1 MAKVNLKAG
10 TDKEKMLLEYL
21 TKYASEDLAQR
32 INNGTKTLAQCWNY
46 IVSVARKKAVGNCAC
61 VEDNT
66 VYGWMMHFFE
76 EDGIKGEDFNK
87 VRAGVAASV
96 KEPPVKVEKAEPK
109 PKKKKDALFENQL
122 SMDDLFGACDGSD
135 ED

>member
-1 MAKVNLKAG
+1 MTRVNLKAG

-21 TKYASEDLAQR
+21 TKYASEDLTHR

-46 IVSVARKKAVGNCAC
+46 IVSEARKKAVGNCAC

-87 VRAGVAASV
+87 ARSGVSASL
-96 KEPPVKVEKAEPK
+96 KEAPDKVEKADPK
-109 PKKKKDALFENQL
+109 PKKKKDILSENQF
-122 SMDDLFGACDGSD
+122 SMDDLFGDCDGSD